1 MRSKTFRPCCRKI
14 FSNEFVS
21 EPGEKFPHPALGID
35 HGDARIGIAATD
47 PVGIMAH
54 PVETIHRQKTDALQR
69 IGEIITSRRIV
80 TLVIG
85 LPLHLDGREGESAVK
100 ARQFGA
106 MLRAAHP
113 LIPLHYIDESFTT
126 VSAAEKLHEAGRNA
140 RQQKRWIDQAAAVEI
155 LNVWMAGHGV
165 G

>member
-1 MRSKTFRPCCRKI
+1 MSDP
-14 FSNEFVS
+14 S
-21 EPGEKFPHPALGID
+21 ENLPHPALGID
-35 HGDARIGIAATD
+35 HGDARIGVAATD
-47 PVGIMAH
+47 PLGIMAH
-54 PVETIHRQKTDALQR
+54 PVETIHRQKTDALKR
-69 IGEIITSRRIV
+69 IGEIIMSRQIK
-80 TLVIG
+80 TLVMG

-106 MLRAAHP
+106 LLHAAHP

-140 RQQKRWIDQAAAVEI
+140 RQQKCLIDQAAAVEI
-155 LNVWMAGHGV
+155 LNLWMSGHGA

>member
-1 MRSKTFRPCCRKI
+1 MSDP
-14 FSNEFVS
+14 S
-21 EPGEKFPHPALGID
+21 ENLPHPALGID
-35 HGDARIGIAATD
+35 HGDARIGVAATD
-47 PVGIMAH
+47 PLGIMAH
-54 PVETIHRQKTDALQR
+54 PVETIHRQKTDALKR
-69 IGEIITSRRIV
+69 IDEIIMSRQIK
-80 TLVIG
+80 TLVMG

-106 MLRAAHP
+106 LLHAAHP

-140 RQQKRWIDQAAAVEI
+140 RQQKCLIDPAAAVEI
-155 LNVWMAGHGV
+155 LNLWMSGHGA